1 MNHLVRM
8 TKDDYRDYR
17 RTYMSVNY
25 SFEIKGQ
32 PKRKGL
38 SERVKEFYNDMV
50 LSMLESGTFEFYFL
64 KDESEKIIG
73 YTILSFPE
81 NKCIIEQFAVLEEG
95 KGLGSLLF
103 QKTLEI
109 VKFKKLKKITLWCP
123 FLGAQEF
130 WKKMGFKR
138 IIGSGKANENLLKQ
152 AGASSLAS
160 IDNGFELS
168 IKQ

>member
-1 MNHLVRM
+1 
-8 TKDDYRDYR
+8 
-17 RTYMSVNY
+17 
-25 SFEIKGQ
+25 
-32 PKRKGL
+32 
-38 SERVKEFYNDMV
+38 
-50 LSMLESGTFEFYFL
+50 MLESGTFEFYFL

-95 KGLGSLLF
+95 KGLGTLLF